1 MGDLVLEGSACDC
14 RARRQAH
21 RRRTPGARFPP
32 HVPALPGVQA
42 EGHARRQAR
51 GLIGL
56 GNAVPVVADGSPL
69 AFPCDFPIKVMGRK
83 QPRFVQSVTGI
94 VRKHAPDFDAATVEM
109 RPSRQGTYLSVT
121 CVMRATSREQ
131 LDALYQELCD
141 HPDVVMVL

>member
-1 MGDLVLEGSACDC
+1 M
-14 RARRQAH
+14 
-21 RRRTPGARFPP
+21 
-32 HVPALPGVQA
+32 
-42 EGHARRQAR
+42 
-51 GLIGL
+51 
-56 GNAVPVVADGSPL
+56 PVVADGSPL

-83 QPRFVQSVTGI
+83 QPRFVQSVTRI

-121 CVMRATSREQ
+121 CVVRATSREQ